1 MHKKVEL
8 CSTFYNVQLYVK
20 HGIFYRQFAFLSLL
34 TKQRYLFNLISP
46 DYYSTFAI
54 GL

>member
-1 MHKKVEL
+1 ML
-8 CSTFYNVQLYVK
+8 NMAFSIDNSF
-20 HGIFYRQFAFLSLL
+20 FLSLL